1 MTSAQ
6 ICFILCILASAE
18 AAGNW
23 TDGWVCA
30 FGSPCN
36 NCVNNAS
43 WWSEESFTACGT
55 QPSDM
60 QNCTVVNTTET
71 AIADNA
77 CKCGE
82 AAQVCGIGHF
92 CYDNTCNRVEKSGAC
107 TIDTVKPVPTDC
119 TCAGS
124 FIKNLIGTEADCTV
138 GQYCYGEKCHAAA
151 VSAAEQKKE
160 EEGWSTTQWV
170 LLGCGIAVGLGLL
183 ALVAAFMMGCFNSKK
198 RGLKKSSKKTR
209 AVKVFE
215 EAQPLVAPQP
225 TYVTYAAPPMTYI
238 QQAPT
243 YAAPTYAAP
252 QAYAP
257 QYMQGGPVPQYQA
270 QPVATYAQPVA
281 QYAYQQ

>member
-1 MTSAQ
+1 MTSAK

-30 FGSPCN
+30 FGSTCN

-43 WWSEESFTACGT
+43 WWGEKVFTACGT
-55 QPSDM
+55 QPSYL
-60 QNCTVVNTTET
+60 QNCSVPDSET

-82 AAQVCGIGHF
+82 AAKVCGIGHF

-138 GQYCYGEKCHAAA
+138 GQFCYNSICNAAA
-151 VSAAEQKKE
+151 VPAAKEE

-183 ALVAAFMMGCFNSKK
+183 ALVAAFVMGCFSSKK
-198 RGLKKSSKKTR
+198 RGLNKSSKKSR
-209 AVKVFE
+209 AVAPAPVDE
-215 EAQPLVAPQP
+215 EALPLVAQP
-225 TYVTYAAPPMTYI
+225 MTYAAPQYNYAAQPMTYI

-257 QYMQGGPVPQYQA
+257 QYMQAPVPTFA
-270 QPVATYAQPVA
+270 EPVA